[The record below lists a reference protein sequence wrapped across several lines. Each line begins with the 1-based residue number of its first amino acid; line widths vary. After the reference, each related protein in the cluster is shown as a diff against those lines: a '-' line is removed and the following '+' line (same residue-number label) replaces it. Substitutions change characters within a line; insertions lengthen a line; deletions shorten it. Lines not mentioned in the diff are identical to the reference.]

1 MALVER
7 TGLRQLT
14 RLIDHAC
21 ERFGC
26 AL

>member
-7 TGLRQLT
+7 TGRRQLT

-21 ERFGC
+21 ERFGR